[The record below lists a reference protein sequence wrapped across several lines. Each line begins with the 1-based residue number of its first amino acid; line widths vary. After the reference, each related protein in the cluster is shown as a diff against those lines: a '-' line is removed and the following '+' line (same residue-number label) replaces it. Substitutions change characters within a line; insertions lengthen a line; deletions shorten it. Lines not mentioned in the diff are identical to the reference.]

1 MPNKIILSTEKI
13 NDQVMIVITDG
24 IDLTEYSENS
34 ILLYMHK
41 RGEVIGKVVNL
52 AVEVSETTGD
62 KILVGYVE
70 FANTALGREKQ
81 SLFNS
86 GMLTHFSI
94 GFELVEFYKT
104 NGMTIVLRCK
114 LKEVSLVDIP
124 ANTDCK
130 KVTLANGDFITLSYN
145 PQIENLSHSLLLGTD
160 MKKIF
165 IALGL
170 PETATEEQALQALD
184 SFLQAKTQVA
194 TLQTQLKDFDTLKA
208 QLAEK
213 DKELKNSKAEQLV
226 ELALTNQKITALEKD
241 NFVKLAKADYDTTKA
256 LLDARP
262 VYQSISS
269 QLAALNGGGAN
280 ATTGKTWDDYHK
292 NNPKELEKLKKDNP
306 NEYKRLFDEK
316 FATA

>member
-1 MPNKIILSTEKI
+1 MPNKIILSTEKL
-13 NDQVMIVITDG
+13 NDQNMIVMTDG
-24 IDLTEYSENS
+24 IDLTEYLENP

-41 RGEVIGKVVNL
+41 RGEIIGKLTNL
-52 AVEVSETTGD
+52 AIEVNESTGD

-104 NGMTIVLRCK
+104 NGMTIVLKCK
-114 LKEVSLVDIP
+114 LRETSAVDIP

-130 KVTLANGDFITLSYN
+130 KVVLAKGDFITLSYN
-145 PQIENLSHSLLLGTD
+145 PQTEYLSHSSLIGTD

-170 PETATEEQALQALD
+170 PDNATEEQALQALD
-184 SFLQAKTQVA
+184 SFLQAKTQVV

-213 DKELKNSKAEQLV
+213 DKELQNSKAEQLV

-262 VYQSISS
+262 VYQTISS
-269 QLAALNGGGAN
+269 QLAVLQGGGAN

-292 NNPKELEKLKKDNP
+292 KDPKALEKLKKDNP